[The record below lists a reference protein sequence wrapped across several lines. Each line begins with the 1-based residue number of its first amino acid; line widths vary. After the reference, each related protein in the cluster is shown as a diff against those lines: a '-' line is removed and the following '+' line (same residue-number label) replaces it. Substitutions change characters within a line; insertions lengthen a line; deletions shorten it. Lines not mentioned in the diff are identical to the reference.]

1 MSITQKVIAQSRV
14 GGTVFDMSRTVPIKG
29 VVVTSKSGS
38 VAFTDSLGHY
48 SILISE
54 NDSLW
59 FTYNGKSTARFA
71 VSNLP
76 NYDAFDV
83 AIHVTLASTRSRML
97 PEVRVYGRNYK
108 QDSIQNRI
116 DNAKVFNFNKQPLQ
130 TSTDPTSGVGGF
142 DLDAIVGAF
151 RFRHIKNMEKLQQF
165 LQDKE
170 QQNFIDYRFSKRLVR
185 RITLLDSTELEK
197 FMKIYRPAYEFTST
211 ASDYDFHRYILQSY
225 IRFKGRRPPVPQL
238 KSIKQ

>member
-1 MSITQKVIAQSRV
+1 MYLRKLFLFSYMVLLMGITNEVMAQSRV
-14 GGTVFDMSRTVPIKG
+14 GGTVFDMSRTVP
-29 VVVTSKSGS
+29 VKSVMVKSNSGN

-59 FTYNGKSTARFA
+59 FTYAGKSTAKFS
-71 VSNLP
+71 VGSLP

-83 AIHVTLASTRSRML
+83 AIHVTLANTRSRML

-116 DNAKVFNFNKQPLQ
+116 NNAKVFNFNKQPLQ
-130 TSTDPTSGVGGF
+130 SATDLNSGVSGF

-165 LQDKE
+165 LLEKE
-170 QQNFIDYRFSKRLVR
+170 QQNYVDYRFNKRLVR
-185 RITLLDSTELEK
+185 RITLLDSAELEK
-197 FMKIYRPAYEFTST
+197 FMKIYRPAYEFAST
-211 ASDYDFHRYILQSY
+211 TSDYDFH
-225 IRFKGRRPPVPQL
+225 K
-238 KSIKQ
+238 